1 MNIQVIREACCAADD
16 QLGPLDAS
24 YEITPETSLAE
35 LVERIVQSRF
45 LQFSSTHH
53 HLCGESNG
61 RLLVEVH
68 APGGPPPTFH
78 VPASERVSALIGEQP
93 LFFDFRHVGR

>member
-1 MNIQVIREACCAADD
+1 MIIQVIREACCAADD

-24 YEITPETSLAE
+24 YEITPETSLSE

-53 HLCGESNG
+53 SLCGESNG

-68 APGGPPPTFH
+68 APGGPAPIFH
-78 VPASERVSALIGEQP
+78 APASERVSELIGENT
-93 LFFDFRHVGR
+93 LIFDFRHVGR